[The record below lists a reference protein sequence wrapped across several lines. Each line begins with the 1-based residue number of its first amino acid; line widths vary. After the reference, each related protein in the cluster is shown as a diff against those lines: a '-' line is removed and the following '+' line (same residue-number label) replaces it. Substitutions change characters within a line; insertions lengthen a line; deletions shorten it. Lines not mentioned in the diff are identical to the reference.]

1 MSLIYDNGVVNHG
14 KILIEAMKRWS
25 SHREHAEGVTD
36 APWRGD
42 KQARRAPYN
51 GSLLIHDLLFSG

>member
-1 MSLIYDNGVVNHG
+1 MWISLIYDNGVVNRG

-25 SHREHAEGVTD
+25 SHREHAEGVAD

-42 KQARRAPYN
+42 KQARRAP
-51 GSLLIHDLLFSG
+51 